1 MISQAWSDTVRKDI
15 PAGADITF
23 CAPPRARSTCHS
35 SARKGVPQGYE
46 ALKPFRYATRDG
58 LFPYTPYWH
67 GMAALNVA
75 TEALLKEGL
84 DNSYKRHA
92 EAADHCRK
100 RLAAMGLTLYPDP
113 SAIPSPTITAIKVPE
128 QISWAELDKRMRHY
142 GLVAGGNYGVLANK
156 VFRLGHMGTQANKA
170 LVDQACDVLEKV
182 LKPG

>member
-1 MISQAWSDTVRKDI
+1 MSFLTVSDQAWEIIEQVNY
-15 PAGADITF
+15 
-23 CAPPRARSTCHS
+23 
-35 SARKGVPQGYE
+35 QGYE